1 MSRVNARLS
10 DKGGASRLVFN
21 GIVLWAAG
29 GIYRTL
35 LDSGQEVEA
44 ALRGRLKQEKR
55 TGDTVVA
62 GDRVFVES
70 HPDGGHSIEAVAA
83 RKSEIARRAPGQGS
97 RRAKVLVANVD
108 QIAIVIAAAKP
119 EPRVRMLDR
128 MLVLAEANDVPALI
142 IINKIDLVDV
152 HAAAALFADYEAAG
166 YELFFTSVP
175 ENIGLERLRERVRG
189 RETVLAGASG
199 VGKSTILNYLHPEAQ
214 ARTREVSEA
223 VMKGQHTTVGAQLI
237 HLPEGGFIVD
247 TPGMREVGM
256 WEINPEGLDVCFPDL
271 RPFLGDCRFSTCTH
285 LHEPGCAVKAAVESR
300 ALSRARYQSYRDLYA
315 ESVEGN
321 REY

>member
-1 MSRVNARLS
+1 MPS
-10 DKGGASRLVFN
+10 KASLPNYN

-35 LDSGQEVEA
+35 LDSGKEVEA

-62 GDRVFVES
+62 GDRVYVES
-70 HPDGGHSIEAVAA
+70 HPDNSFSIEAVAE
-83 RKSEIARRAPGQGS
+83 RRSEIARRAPGQGA

-108 QIAIVIAAAKP
+108 QVAIIIAAAKP
-119 EPRVRMLDR
+119 EPKLRMLDR
-128 MLVLAEANDVPALI
+128 MLVLAEANDVPILI
-142 IINKIDLVDV
+142 IVNKVDLIDVD
-152 HAAAALFADYEAAG
+152 AARSVFADYERAG

-175 ENIGLERLRERVRG
+175 ENTGLDRVRDRVRG
-189 RETVLAGASG
+189 RETVFTGPSG
-199 VGKSTILNYLHPEAQ
+199 VGKSTILNYLHPDAHQ
-214 ARTREVSEA
+214 LTREVSEA
-223 VMKGQHTTVGAQLI
+223 VMKGQHTTVGAFLI
-237 HLPEGGFIVD
+237 HLPGGGFIVD

-256 WEINPEGLDVCFPDL
+256 WEINPEGLDVCFPDF

-285 LHEPGCAVKAAVESR
+285 VHEPGCAVRTAVDAGS
-300 ALSRARYQSYRDLYA
+300 LSKARYESYRDLYK
-315 ESVEGN
+315 ESVEGA

>member
-1 MSRVNARLS
+1 MARKS
-10 DKGGASRLVFN
+10 DNGGDSRLMFN
-21 GIVLWAAG
+21 GIVLWGAG

-35 LDSGQEVEA
+35 LDTGQEIEA
-44 ALRGRLKQEKR
+44 SIRGRLKMQQR

-62 GDRVFVES
+62 GDRVYVDS
-70 HPDGGHSIEAVAA
+70 HADGGHSIEAVAE

-108 QIAIVIAAAKP
+108 QVAIIISAAKP
-119 EPRVRMLDR
+119 EPKLRMLDR
-128 MLVLAEANDVPALI
+128 MLVLAEANEIPILI
-142 IINKIDLVDV
+142 IVNKIELVEAG
-152 HAAAALFADYEAAG
+152 AAQTMFADYARAG
-166 YELFFTSVP
+166 YELMFISAKEGT
-175 ENIGLERLRERVRG
+175 GLEHLRALVRG
-189 RETVLAGASG
+189 RETVFTGPSG

-214 ARTREVSEA
+214 QRTAEVSEA
-223 VMKGQHTTVGAQLI
+223 VMKGQHTTVGALLI

-285 LHEPGCAVKAAVESR
+285 VHEPGCAVKAAVQSGD
-300 ALSRARYQSYRDLYA
+300 LSAARYESYRDLYA

-321 REY
+321 KSY

>member
-1 MSRVNARLS
+1 MPS
-10 DKGGASRLVFN
+10 KASQPKIQYN

-35 LDSGQEVEA
+35 LDSGKEVEA
-44 ALRGRLKQEKR
+44 AIRGRLKLEQR
-55 TGDTVVA
+55 TGDRVVA

-70 HPDGGHSIEAVAA
+70 HNDGSHSIEAVAE

-108 QIAIVIAAAKP
+108 QVAIVIAAARP
-119 EPRVRMLDR
+119 EPKLRMLDR
-128 MLVLAEANDVPALI
+128 MLVLAEANDIPILI
-142 IINKIDLVDV
+142 IVNKVDLVDAD
-152 HAAAALFADYEAAG
+152 AARATFADYETAG
-166 YELFFTSVP
+166 YELMFVSVR
-175 ENIGLERLRERVRG
+175 EKIGLDGLRDLVRG
-189 RETVLAGASG
+189 RETVLTGPSG
-199 VGKSTILNYLHPEAQ
+199 VGKSTLLNFLHPEAQ
-214 ARTREVSEA
+214 MATREVSEA

-237 HLPEGGFIVD
+237 HLPDGGFIVD

-285 LHEPGCAVKAAVESR
+285 VHEPGCAVKGAVE
-300 ALSRARYQSYRDLYA
+300 AGELSQARYESYRDLYA

-321 REY
+321 RSY